1 MSFNFEFVAERED
14 ANQIIGEE
22 HAPDVVKE
30 FLRTGLAAFK
40 PGSLV
45 RVKANGH
52 LFNNDYQRSNGDLVV
67 EEVLLR
73 KPKTPGS

>member
-22 HAPDVVKE
+22 SAPEIVKG
-30 FLRTGLAAFK
+30 FLRAGLSAFK

-45 RVKANGH
+45 HVKAVGH
-52 LFNNDYQRSNGDLVV
+52 LFNNDYQKSTGELVV
-67 EEVLLR
+67 EQVSLR
-73 KPKTPGS
+73 TPKAPGS